1 MHHYIRVE
9 IDAIVKMNKWKMS
22 LHSRQTVRL
31 EKKVFYFKLDV
42 EKEKFDI
49 RLSVKY
55 IYTIFFM

>member
-49 RLSVKY
+49 RLSVK
-55 IYTIFFM
+55 